1 MGIAV
6 FADCLKCRI
15 PAYSCSKPE
24 LSENV
29 GFFFS
34 TVIRSCKQS
43 NFCIIYANCR
53 ISLELQ
59 YGL

>member
-6 FADCLKCRI
+6 FADCLKRRI

-29 GFFFS
+29 GFFLA
-34 TVIRSCKQS
+34 Q
-43 NFCIIYANCR
+43 
-53 ISLELQ
+53 L
-59 YGL
+59 